1 MKVPVLT
8 SPDDKWKTNLNTVN
22 VSNIFVTK
30 VGHMADR
37 PNQYYTNYF
46 IRHDYC
52 LQYVVKGKG
61 EYFANNKL
69 YFLTK
74 GALFLLPKNK
84 YHYYRANPED
94 PYEYFWIHFNGSGFE
109 RFLRLINLSED
120 SPVLFDLEN
129 PNIAQRFTELIEICK
144 TQSDG
149 RQNLLILSKCY
160 ALLFEIASAT
170 REIKKE
176 PVPPANTF
184 VEQAINYITEHYT
197 EKTTLED
204 LQKVTHINKCY
215 LSALFKK
222 TTGLSP
228 IQYLIQY
235 RISQACRLLS
245 TNVSVSEICYLC
257 GFQEPT
263 NFFVRFKQFM
273 GCTPSQY
280 RESLKSVL
288 PKESHTEEKATKTVQ
303 NEAQKEHK
311 KRTKSTRK
319 QI

>member
-1 MKVPVLT
+1 M
-8 SPDDKWKTNLNTVN
+8 
-22 VSNIFVTK
+22 
-30 VGHMADR
+30 
-37 PNQYYTNYF
+37 
-46 IRHDYC
+46 
-52 LQYVVKGKG
+52 
-61 EYFANNKL
+61 
-69 YFLTK
+69 
-74 GALFLLPKNK
+74 
-84 YHYYRANPED
+84 
-94 PYEYFWIHFNGSGFE
+94 
-109 RFLRLINLSED
+109 
-120 SPVLFDLEN
+120 
-129 PNIAQRFTELIEICK
+129 IEICK

-288 PKESHTEEKATKTVQ
+288 PKESHTEEQATKTVQ
-303 NEAQKEHK
+303 NETQKEHK

>member
-1 MKVPVLT
+1 MENQFKHRKRIKYFRNESRAHGRPSEPILHELFY
-8 SPDDKWKTNLNTVN
+8 KTRLLFAICCKGQRRILCKQQTVFSYERRV
-22 VSNIFVTK
+22 VS
-30 VGHMADR
+30 AA
-37 PNQYYTNYF
+37 
-46 IRHDYC
+46 
-52 LQYVVKGKG
+52 
-61 EYFANNKL
+61 E
-69 YFLTK
+69 
-74 GALFLLPKNK
+74 NK

-109 RFLRLINLSED
+109 SFLRLINLSED

-149 RQNLLILSKCY
+149 RQNLLILRMLCV
-160 ALLFEIASAT
+160 AFEIASAT

-176 PVPPANTF
+176 PVLPANTF
-184 VEQAINYITEHYT
+184 VEQAINYITEYYT
-197 EKTTLED
+197 EKTMLED

-235 RISQACRLLS
+235 RISQACRLLA

-257 GFQEPT
+257 GFQEPS
-263 NFFVRFKQFM
+263 NFFIRFKQFM
-273 GCTPSQY
+273 GCTAFAVS
-280 RESLKSVL
+280 RI
-288 PKESHTEEKATKTVQ
+288 A
-303 NEAQKEHK
+303 
-311 KRTKSTRK
+311 
-319 QI
+319 